1 MESASKP
8 AANVR
13 AASVARL
20 KRAASLPRMKDG
32 RRPAVHG
39 SDGELQ
45 DTTTSASQS
54 ASVATTPFTT
64 AGDLPST
71 VDDRPKPDSQKPSPE
86 KEDSVL
92 VDDTGPASPSI
103 EHPEPETHGE
113 IDQAIAP
120 ALTRGRRRRSRSR
133 GSRSGTPKLEIPP
146 SSTTSV
152 ITPIQRVASP
162 ATALLD
168 SIVSES
174 QKKQEPP
181 QHLDLSGMLAPEPV
195 TPSDTSITP
204 TAPRNR
210 TFVSPIGT
218 FQQLSPLFANGTSPF
233 VPIGA
238 SSPLPLAELQSNYTA
253 GGLSRSVSVGRA
265 HALHKLLGGNMSPA
279 DTDLFPPFGP
289 SRFDAASPTSSGI
302 SETRNAMNTPPPATL
317 VSRSNTVAGGERSV
331 ARAAMLQKIRG
342 RVGPVTPRTA
352 AATLDPP
359 SAMPVQMSSP
369 EPHDT
374 SATVGGLSFD
384 ETVVNTGID
393 EVLVMPEIVAREN
406 KRRRRRSKRT
416 SSSAANH
423 LATIEDGSTHD
434 HDTQSQGDFMS
445 DGTSAS
451 VGTSPASH
459 FSPLPS
465 TIPLSSASILN
476 PHSSVLRATPSPA
489 YTPPPIMPLDTYI
502 SLINGSTPS
511 ASRTPDVPE
520 GPRRIE
526 ELNEAE
532 IRRQEEMQAR
542 YFQGLN
548 LLRAASGETP
558 ATPGPIRVLIE
569 EEDEPLPVP
578 VLEPTSPSQTDVPE
592 TVSSPGAPT
601 RPSVDSV
608 EIAGSIQ
615 RQHHDSMSPSLLSST
630 DGQSSPGLGGL
641 NGMARVPIVMHQ
653 YGQDG
658 QPTGFG
664 RKGRVK
670 APGLDDA
677 EETDVPLVNFEPFP
691 TSIVLTPGKD
701 QPHHYS
707 GYHSDVEQEDAGR
720 LSANQPM
727 QGGRL
732 GPTPRSWDR
741 KSAASWIDS
750 YYFQT
755 DEEGGENEDQAL
767 KQPREDNMRLESAEM
782 VESSATGPSKE
793 EWDVVL
799 PRPFPNR
806 SSPGPTKA
814 EAAGSSSPAPALPVQ
829 KEAVVTSV
837 AITTTEEDRLSGAS
851 GSDAIEKGSSS
862 SGRPFGRKDRPIGRQ
877 ASESQDSSR
886 LGYTNSQTIDHDEE
900 PSLERKPST
909 DKVSGWAKVKQ
920 TIIGR
925 RRSRSNSF
933 VRDRV
938 EKVESGINRESG
950 NSFKDQPSLTIN
962 AGPSGSPAVSPSQ
975 SGFLSTG
982 SINIPRGVSP
992 LPPPSPGDFAKYNDS
1007 KLMPFP
1013 GIYQL
1018 EEQRNH
1024 RKAVEAGLSPAD
1036 APGQSVTMPLFPN
1049 AAALSAPL
1057 PPSVR
1062 DSPDEGSEQN
1072 GRGLQRNP
1080 SLGNMRQQDRNWPH
1094 DEDQGGSIS
1103 RSASSGSNIRKWLK
1117 VLQPGPASNSPSPAP
1132 YPYPL
1137 SYSPAPSSVA
1147 GERPTAN
1154 LNRRPSAAE
1163 IFLPHGGLQRRP
1175 STPNILQGLSRKSSL
1190 ADAHN
1195 GGSNAHGLK
1204 TATSKSSLKK
1214 AFGMFAHESHNKE
1227 APNDQEEPSTRRPH
1241 GVPSTV
1247 LDPKVNEAPSH
1258 DTITEA
1264 TPTELTPT
1272 ATTSKP
1278 APVVEPEPVPSEP
1291 TPAPTAELARPP
1303 SPSPLVFPPSS
1314 TVPIPPATSTPHTE
1328 VPPRTMATPPPA
1340 ISRLRSPPPPLSSR
1354 PQSPLSRAQSPSILK
1369 KESAYRAQSPPIR
1382 AQSPGFDLSGV
1393 LSPLMSPRSHSPFH
1407 SHSPSLGRSKGLYVQ
1422 KALSSADIISGIDN
1436 LLNRNSTSSSDV
1448 KSKVLED
1455 PPRKLLLVTPVLQ
1468 VASKDVV
1475 KDRTLFLFSD
1485 LLIVAKCMTAGEG
1498 GLPMDK
1504 SYIVKNVLDLKRCS
1518 GPSLSMGS
1526 CGLSGDRRSPA
1537 LQAFVEEFNRDQAK
1551 AVARLCDMAGVK
1563 MDESQFIA
1571 GVLFKAH
1578 EIERPRLGDF
1588 LARKNNREILHA
1600 FVDRFNFAGT
1610 RIDHALRIF
1619 LLSLLL
1625 SDNAEPRSLENL
1637 LAGFATRWFYANG
1650 ATVAFDKECAK
1661 NLVISIVL
1669 LNASLHMS
1677 HAHQHAP
1684 ASYHEFA
1691 EAVRAYDQRYSI
1703 KEDLLEDIYEAVK
1716 QEKISAPKE
1725 NPNDARLHV
1734 EIKGATNPMHFTYR
1748 FKSDFVRVRIPAP
1761 DPNFRIHLLGH
1772 GLIFEPPTLHF
1783 TNSAEATFRVTG
1795 TSLGTKSILYWR
1807 AGANAHLYSAMPLAS
1822 DIVIERAF
1830 MRNTLRIDIKDA
1842 PPVRERDSMASDEL
1856 PVLSKKTYVFSIE
1869 DPREYDHWAKV
1880 LKTRIN
1886 RAAGILEPDRPP
1898 TAQGIYL
1905 TPSVTGSVPPRI
1917 RRATEMVA
1925 FEVLKE
1931 TLMGSHTNGTRNTF
1945 GNGLGHIMSREIS
1958 ERNHSAENSTLSNER
1973 TAASGGSLREGREI
1987 ETLCVQNSLIPA
1999 LISLLMVQRDS
2010 VVDNLHVGNGIG
2022 RPQTPKAIN
2031 IIR

>member
-8 AANVR
+8 ANVR

-20 KRAASLPRMKDG
+20 RRAASLPRLKDG

-39 SDGELQ
+39 SSDGELQ

-54 ASVATTPFTT
+54 ASVTTTPFTT

-71 VDDRPKPDSQKPSPE
+71 VDDRPKADSRNPSPG
-86 KEDSVL
+86 KEDSML
-92 VDDTGPASPSI
+92 VDDTGGATTA
-103 EHPEPETHGE
+103 EQPEPETQGE
-113 IDQAIAP
+113 NDLVIAP

-146 SSTTSV
+146 TSTTSV
-152 ITPIQRVASP
+152 ITPIQRVVSP

-174 QKKQEPP
+174 QKKQEPL
-181 QHLDLSGMLAPEPV
+181 QHLELSGLLAPEPV

-218 FQQLSPLFANGTSPF
+218 FQQLSPLFANGASPF
-233 VPIGA
+233 VPMGA
-238 SSPLPLAELQSNYTA
+238 SSPLPLAELQSNYTP

-265 HALHKLLGGNMSPA
+265 HALHKLTGGNMSSA
-279 DTDLFPPFGP
+279 DSELFPALGT
-289 SRFDAASPTSSGI
+289 SRLGSASPASSAI

-317 VSRSNTVAGGERSV
+317 VSRSNTVGGGERSV
-331 ARAAMLQKIRG
+331 ARTAMLQKLRG

-352 AATLDPP
+352 AVALEP
-359 SAMPVQMSSP
+359 STVMPVQMRSP
-369 EPHDT
+369 ELHDASNT
-374 SATVGGLSFD
+374 ATGLNFD
-384 ETVVNTGID
+384 ETVVNTGTD

-416 SSSAANH
+416 SSSATGANH
-423 LATIEDGSTHD
+423 LSAIEDGNAHD
-434 HDTQSQGDFMS
+434 YDTQSQGDFMS

-465 TIPLSSASILN
+465 TIPLSSTPFN
-476 PHSSVLRATPSPA
+476 PHSSVIRATPSPA
-489 YTPPPIMPLDTYI
+489 YTPPPIMPLGTYI
-502 SLINGSTPS
+502 SLINGSTPLG
-511 ASRTPDVPE
+511 SRTPDVPE

-526 ELNEAE
+526 ELNEVE

-569 EEDEPLPVP
+569 EDDDPLPVP
-578 VLEPTSPSQTDVPE
+578 VLEPTSPSQTDI
-592 TVSSPGAPT
+592 SSPSLPP

-608 EIAGSIQ
+608 DVPDSAK
-615 RQHHDSMSPSLLSST
+615 RPHHDSMSPSLLSST
-630 DGQSSPGLGGL
+630 DGQSSPGFGGL
-641 NGMARVPIVMHQ
+641 SGMTRVPIVLHQ

-670 APGLDDA
+670 ASGLEEH
-677 EETDVPLVNFEPFP
+677 EETDAPLVNLEQFP
-691 TSIVLTPGKD
+691 TSIILSPGKD

-707 GYHSDVEQEDAGR
+707 GYHSDADQEDPNR
-720 LSANQPM
+720 LSANRPV

-732 GPTPRSWDR
+732 TPSPRSWEPT
-741 KSAASWIDS
+741 SSASWIVDS
-750 YYFQT
+750 YCRFSPRPSSIT
-755 DEEGGENEDQAL
+755 DGNVVRDDDEAEEAEDLQSMQQL
-767 KQPREDNMRLESAEM
+767 RDSKQLDSAETVESA
-782 VESSATGPSKE
+782 ATGPSKE

-799 PRPFPNR
+799 PRPFPAR
-806 SSPGPTKA
+806 SSPRPHSGSKA
-814 EAAGSSSPAPALPVQ
+814 EARESTTQAPTSSTQ
-829 KEAVVTSV
+829 HEVVVSSV
-837 AITTTEEDRLSGAS
+837 AITTTEEDRLSGVS
-851 GSDAIEKGSSS
+851 GSDLIEKGSSS
-862 SGRPFGRKDRPIGRQ
+862 SGRPFARPGHKDRFMGRQ

-886 LGYTNSQTIDHDEE
+886 LGYTNSQTIDQDEE
-900 PSLERKPST
+900 NSLERKAST
-909 DKVSGWAKVKQ
+909 DKVSNWAKVKQ
-920 TIIGR
+920 TFIGR
-925 RRSRSNSF
+925 RRSRSNSL
-933 VRDRV
+933 VRERM
-938 EKVESGINRESG
+938 EKVDSGISRESG
-950 NSFKDQPSLTIN
+950 NSLKDQSSLTVN
-962 AGPSGSPAVSPSQ
+962 AGPNGSPALSPTQ

-1036 APGQSVTMPLFPN
+1036 LPSQPMIMPLFPN

-1062 DSPDEGSEQN
+1062 DSPDEGSEYN
-1072 GRGLQRNP
+1072 SRVLQRNP
-1080 SLGNMRQQDRNWPH
+1080 SLGNMRQQERNWPH
-1094 DEDQGGSIS
+1094 EEDQSGSIS

-1117 VLQPGPASNSPSPAP
+1117 VLQPGPSSNSPSPAP

-1147 GERPTAN
+1147 GERPSAN

-1175 STPNILQGLSRKSSL
+1175 STPNLLQGLSRKPSL
-1190 ADAHN
+1190 GDAQTN
-1195 GGSNAHGLK
+1195 GSNAHVLK
-1204 TATSKSSLKK
+1204 TATSKSSLKR
-1214 AFGMFAHESHNKE
+1214 AFGMFAHDSHNKE
-1227 APNDQEEPSTRRPH
+1227 TTPNDQDESPTKRPH

-1247 LDPKVNEAPSH
+1247 LDPKVNEGPSNDAVLE
-1258 DTITEA
+1258 DT
-1264 TPTELTPT
+1264 PVELTPT
-1272 ATTSKP
+1272 PSASIPT
-1278 APVVEPEPVPSEP
+1278 PVVEPEVVTPEPMP
-1291 TPAPTAELARPP
+1291 TPAAEAARPP

-1314 TVPIPPATSTPHTE
+1314 AVPIPIHTPMSHVE
-1328 VPPRTMATPPPA
+1328 PSLRTTASPPPA
-1340 ISRLRSPPPPLSSR
+1340 ISRMRSPPPLTSR

-1369 KESAYRAQSPPIR
+1369 KDSVYRAQSPPIR
-1382 AQSPGFDLSGV
+1382 AQSPGFELTGA
-1393 LSPLMSPRSHSPFH
+1393 LSPLISPRSHSPFL
-1407 SHSPSLGRSKGLYVQ
+1407 SHSSSLSRSRGLYVQ
-1422 KALSSADIISGIDN
+1422 KGLSSADIISGIDG
-1436 LLNRNSTSSSDV
+1436 LLNRNSASSTSDG

-1468 VASKDVV
+1468 VVSKDVV

-1485 LLIVAKCMTAGEG
+1485 LLVVAKCMTAGEG

-1518 GPSLSMGS
+1518 GPTLSLGS

-1551 AVARLCDMAGVK
+1551 AVSGLCDVTGVK
-1563 MDESQFIA
+1563 KDESQFIA

-1625 SDNAEPRSLENL
+1625 SDNAESRSLENL
-1637 LAGFATRWFYANG
+1637 LAGFATRWFQANG
-1650 ATVAFDKECAK
+1650 NTVAFDKECAK

-1684 ASYHEFA
+1684 ASYHEFSD
-1691 EAVRAYDQRYSI
+1691 AVRAYDQRHSI

-1725 NPNDARLHV
+1725 NPNDARLNV
-1734 EIKGATNPMHFTYR
+1734 EIKGATNPMHITYR
-1748 FKSDFVRVRIPAP
+1748 VKSDFVRVRIPAP
-1761 DPNFRIHLLGH
+1761 DANLRIHLLGH

-1783 TNSAEATFRVTG
+1783 TNSAEATFRITG

-1807 AGANAHLYSAMPLAS
+1807 AGANAHLYNAMPLAS

-1830 MRNTLRIDIKDA
+1830 MRNTLRIDVKDA
-1842 PPVRERDSMASDEL
+1842 PPARERDSMASDDL
-1856 PVLSKKTYVFSIE
+1856 SVLSKKTYVFSVE

-1905 TPSVTGSVPPRI
+1905 PPSATGSVPPRI
-1917 RRATEMVA
+1917 RRAAEMVA

-1931 TLMGSHTNGTRNTF
+1931 TLIGSET
-1945 GNGLGHIMSREIS
+1945 
-1958 ERNHSAENSTLSNER
+1958 NSTVSF
-1973 TAASGGSLREGREI
+1973 
-1987 ETLCVQNSLIPA
+1987 
-1999 LISLLMVQRDS
+1999 
-2010 VVDNLHVGNGIG
+2010 
-2022 RPQTPKAIN
+2022 
-2031 IIR
+2031 